1 MALALLLN
9 RSGRTEP
16 RWADCSGEKQSIQ
29 PRQHGKNRLRVLIAD
44 DNEMVRNHLRASLDA
59 EGDLRV
65 AAVAQDG
72 GVALALC
79 RQLQPDVLVLDY
91 HMRPGPNGLDVLRE
105 LRHDRARM
113 PRIVLFT
120 ADTSICDAAR
130 ELGASACV
138 AKDVPLSVLLD
149 AVRAA
154 GPFGLQS
161 QSTAPRAIAAT
172 STRERVLVVDDE
184 RLRRVV
190 ITALEG
196 AGFKPEAAANGSD
209 ALVACARSDP
219 GVIVLDLLLP
229 VMSGRDFLRAYR
241 ELPSHRARIVV
252 LTALPDA
259 RHIAAELG
267 CDLGVTKPFKLE
279 RLLAAVHTLVAGE
292 SRKHD

>member
-1 MALALLLN
+1 MMPSTA
-9 RSGRTEP
+9 P
-16 RWADCSGEKQSIQ
+16 RE
-29 PRQHGKNRLRVLIAD
+29 NRLRVLIAD

-138 AKDVPLSVLLD
+138 AKDMPLSVLLD

-154 GPFGLQS
+154 GAFGLQS
-161 QSTAPRAIAAT
+161 RSTAPRAIAVT
-172 STRERVLVVDDE
+172 STGEHVLVVDDDE

-190 ITALEG
+190 ITALQG

-259 RHIAAELG
+259 GHIAAELG
-267 CDLGVTKPFKLE
+267 CDLGVNKPFKLE

-292 SRKHD
+292 SRKHG